1 MSHRLP
7 NTAVILGVAGLIP
20 FVAGAIATLSASDE
34 MRALFFVQLLIAY
47 GAVIL
52 AFLGGVHWGF
62 VLEGP
67 ALESPALE
75 SRTPESLAVTTR
87 RDTARLVGGVLP
99 SLVGWAAL
107 IVSLLGSPAAA
118 LAILIAGFVAF
129 TVTEAELRRRT
140 LVPAGY
146 MWLRWGLSVVV
157 VLVLATVLTL
167 RLIGARIF
175 F

>member
-1 MSHRLP
+1 MAHRLP
-7 NTAVILGVAGLIP
+7 NIAVILGIAGLIP
-20 FVAGAIATLSASDE
+20 FIAAAIATLSASDE
-34 MRALFFVQLLIAY
+34 IRALFFVQLLVAY

-62 VLEGP
+62 VLESP
-67 ALESPALE
+67 TLETLA
-75 SRTPESLAVTTR
+75 PEGLAAVTR
-87 RDTARLVGGVLP
+87 RDTARMIGGVLP

-107 IVSLLGSPAAA
+107 IVMLLGSPAAA

-129 TVTEAELRRRT
+129 TAAEAELRRRT

>member
-1 MSHRLP
+1 MAHRLP
-7 NTAVILGVAGLIP
+7 NIAVILGIAGLIP
-20 FVAGAIATLSASDE
+20 FAAAAIATLSALDE
-34 MRALFFVQLLIAY
+34 LRAMFFLELLIAY

-62 VLEGP
+62 VLD
-67 ALESPALE
+67 SPALE
-75 SRTPESLAVTTR
+75 AHAPAGLAVASR

-107 IVSLLGSPAAA
+107 IVMLLGSPAAA

-129 TVTEAELRRRT
+129 TAAEAELRRRT

>member
-7 NTAVILGVAGLIP
+7 NTAVILGVSGLIP
-20 FVAGAIATLSASDE
+20 FVAGAIATLSANDE
-34 MRALFFVQLLIAY
+34 IRALFFVQLLIAY

-67 ALESPALE
+67 VLEGQAPLG
-75 SRTPESLAVTTR
+75 LAVTTR

-129 TVTEAELRRRT
+129 TATEAELRRRT

>member
-1 MSHRLP
+1 M
-7 NTAVILGVAGLIP
+7 
-20 FVAGAIATLSASDE
+20 
-34 MRALFFVQLLIAY
+34 
-47 GAVIL
+47 
-52 AFLGGVHWGF
+52 
-62 VLEGP
+62 
-67 ALESPALE
+67 LESPALE
-75 SRTPESLAVTTR
+75 SRTPEGMAVTTR